1 MRKLETLITASRR
14 ATENQ
19 EYNDTSGI
27 QDEEFIQ
34 YFNDGQEEVQALIN
48 SNFPHVLMKIK
59 EMNVSANTEEYAI
72 PDDVY
77 LGTRIDFIEFTQ
89 SGAPQNYYPLKKGS
103 VKERLSGIQTDPS
116 FYIRNGNSIFLEP
129 KPQSS
134 GSKIRITYQRT
145 IPTLDIVRGTVEAV
159 TLDSNTRT
167 VISLTLDDTVTMD
180 ITALTE
186 QNYMTVIDKNGNI
199 KMKAIPVVSISSSG
213 VVTLDA
219 GFVYESGETI
229 SAGDYVVR
237 GKYAS
242 NFSQLPD
249 VCEKYLLEYC
259 NTRILVRD
267 SSTDADSVAQLLAKI
282 QNTIQTAFA
291 EPDNDPDYVPVL
303 DGQYLGWDSF

>member
-48 SNFPHVLMKIK
+48 ANFPHVLMKIK

-145 IPTLDIVRGTVEAV
+145 IPTLDIVRGTVETV
-159 TLDSNTRT
+159 TLDTNART
-167 VISLTLDDTVTMD
+167 VTSLILDDTVTMD

>member
-48 SNFPHVLMKIK
+48 ANFPHVLMKIK

-159 TLDSNTRT
+159 TLDTNART
-167 VISLTLDDTVTMD
+167 VTSLTLDDTVTMD